1 MVLISLALLSL
12 IAGTTFDLDGS
23 IEGDL
28 NLVFE
33 ENELVL
39 QDTENDHTR
48 HGGDVSGADSKKAG
62 EVAAEVI
69 TSVFPIRKDGVRCV
83 GSDGAPELHEIY
95 EGDAHESAEACAA
108 LCEIRGWGRC
118 IVWQWVNTKCWHG
131 LSGDH
136 CVDMAGAPLHRGE
149 IVGAMRPALPWKQ
162 RPRICGSVLYGDIDL
177 ELVKLYIHYH
187 RRIGFG
193 GITLYIFRGEHAL
206 PNELEMREL
215 CRAEDVMLVQIGDC
229 GGYWNCGQ
237 QGSDYSV
244 LTDCHAHALQEGAPW
259 VLFGDVDEYLFWD
272 TTKYSTLQT
281 LLLAKERD
289 GVSIMNLP
297 KTVFDAGTCVIPTGA
312 TEVPASVTEENA
324 FTLKRVR
331 MKRRPPWKR
340 HIKYAG
346 NLPRSKCFLRPE
358 LWTPGRMV
366 HLCFPMASRGLSD
379 EKRNRMRKAEGRAQY
394 SYDDDGDLDR
404 DAKHLE
410 FRGWPTLRPGRACAN
425 TWSGQ
430 TVPAGVHMYSHPG
443 KKAHRATNEEL
454 GMTEGTK
461 THMSHYISCKADPG
475 ECEVSN
481 EMVDFLASV
490 GASTLPLAE
499 A

>member
-1 MVLISLALLSL
+1 
-12 IAGTTFDLDGS
+12 
-23 IEGDL
+23 
-28 NLVFE
+28 
-33 ENELVL
+33 
-39 QDTENDHTR
+39 
-48 HGGDVSGADSKKAG
+48 
-62 EVAAEVI
+62 
-69 TSVFPIRKDGVRCV
+69 
-83 GSDGAPELHEIY
+83 
-95 EGDAHESAEACAA
+95 
-108 LCEIRGWGRC
+108 
-118 IVWQWVNTKCWHG
+118 
-131 LSGDH
+131 
-136 CVDMAGAPLHRGE
+136 MAGAPLHRGE

-193 GITLYIFRGEHAL
+193 GITLYIFRGKHAL

-297 KTVFDAGTCVIPTGA
+297 KTQFDAGTCVIPTGA

-331 MKRRPPWKR
+331 VKPRSPGKRK
-340 HIKYAG
+340 HLHAG
-346 NLPRSKCFLRPE
+346 QGTRSKCFLRPE

-366 HLCFPMASRGLSD
+366 HLCFPMASRSRGLSD

-394 SYDDDGDLDR
+394 SYDDNGVLDR

-410 FRGWPTLRPGRACAN
+410 FRGWPTLTPGRACAN